1 MVAVLL
7 SVNMSYFTY
16 QGNSLVPQLRGDEDV
31 LTLEAGD
38 VSKSLLQTL
47 TNLGLVLVDLGQV
60 LP

>member
-47 TNLGLVLVDLGQV
+47 TNLGLVLIDLGQV